1 MGVYS
6 AAMNPLRPLT
16 LAVLAVLAVGACRPE
31 DRSARPAPP
40 PAEFLVAAGDST
52 YWVRTTPNGVRRRGS
67 SMMLA
72 RFGGD
77 FYEIY
82 TADEDRSFYDAL
94 FVGQRVYRRDLVSG
108 DSALVYRDTIVPGAE
123 RHWASIH
130 PDESPLQPDEDASEH
145 PLASATAD
153 IELLDIHDAYLSLE
167 HHTDIDVGGVR
178 HMHRTVRRVVDLRS
192 RRDASVREAF
202 GDSAGKAILRS
213 GAALYA
219 AARDS
224 IRDSREPGAEEARN
238 AVVDLFFDPRSFSLD
253 DIEGQPAVTFVV
265 PGIGDHTTGTALPL
279 APIPAA
285 APAWWANVLP
295 TLPSAH
301 DSVEDRWAGRRYT
314 VRARY
319 DSASESAA
327 LSLSDSAGR
336 EWSLG
341 TIPVPVRHVFWL
353 DAPALDSLHRDALAR
368 AFDEAVLYDEN
379 ARLASRRD
387 DAPSASLVLFAAA
400 PRRHRRPAARLTAP
414 ATVPVSRRLHRS
426 RTIRSRHLPT

>member
-1 MGVYS
+1 
-6 AAMNPLRPLT
+6 MNPLRPLT
-16 LAVLAVLAVGACRPE
+16 FVVLALLVAGGCRAHDQP
-31 DRSARPAPP
+31 ARQAPP
-40 PAEFLVAAGDST
+40 TAEFLVAAGDST
-52 YWVRTTPNGVRRRGS
+52 YWVRTTPTGVRRRGS

-77 FYEIY
+77 FYEVY

-108 DSALVYRDTIVPGAE
+108 DSALVYRDTVVPGAE
-123 RHWASIH
+123 RRWASIH
-130 PDESPLQPDEDASEH
+130 PGDAPLQPDEDASEH
-145 PLASATAD
+145 PVASASAD

-178 HMHRTVRRVVDLRS
+178 HMHRTVRRVVDLRA
-192 RRDASVREAF
+192 RHDATVRDAF
-202 GDSAGKAILRS
+202 GDSAGSAILRG

-224 IRDSREPGAEEARN
+224 IRDSREPGSDEARD
-238 AVVDLFFDPRSFSLD
+238 AAGELFFDPRSFSLED
-253 DIEGQPAVTFVV
+253 VEGQPAVTFVV
-265 PGIGDHTTGTALPL
+265 PGIGDHSTGTTLPL
-279 APIPAA
+279 APIPV
-285 APAWWANVLP
+285 APPDWWSSVVP

-301 DSVEDRWAGRRYT
+301 DSVEDRWAGRGYT

-319 DSASESAA
+319 DTSGESAA
-327 LSLSDSAGR
+327 LSLADSSGR

-341 TIPVPVRHVFWL
+341 RIPVPVRHVFWL
-353 DAPALDSLHRDALAR
+353 DAPALDSLHREALAR

-387 DAPSASLVLFAAA
+387 DARPGSRVILASAA
-400 PRRHRRPAARLTAP
+400 RRRRPPARLTA
-414 ATVPVSRRLHRS
+414 AAVPVSRRLHRP
-426 RTIRSRHLPT
+426 RVTRSRHLPT

>member
-1 MGVYS
+1 
-6 AAMNPLRPLT
+6 MNPLRPLT
-16 LAVLAVLAVGACRPE
+16 LVVLATLAAGACRS
-31 DRSARPAPP
+31 DDRPAQQVPP

-108 DSALVYRDTIVPGAE
+108 DSALVYRDTIVPDAE
-123 RHWASIH
+123 RHWASMH
-130 PDESPLQPDEDASEH
+130 PEESPLQPDEDASEH
-145 PLASATAD
+145 PVASATAD
-153 IELLDIHDAYLSLE
+153 IELLDIHDAFLSLE

-178 HMHRTVRRVVDLRS
+178 HIHRTVRRVVDLRS

-202 GDSAGKAILRS
+202 GDSAGKEILRS
-213 GAALYA
+213 GSLLYA

-224 IRDSREPGAEEARN
+224 IRDSREPGADEARS
-238 AVVDLFFDPRSFSLD
+238 AVVDLLFDPRSFSLA

-265 PGIGDHTTGTALPL
+265 PGTGDHTTGTTLPL

-285 APAWWANVLP
+285 PPAWWVSVAP

-301 DSVEDRWAGRRYT
+301 DSVEDRWAGQGYT

-319 DSASESAA
+319 DSNSESAA

-336 EWSLG
+336 QWSLG
-341 TIPVPVRHVFWL
+341 RIPVPVRHVFWL

-387 DAPSASLVLFAAA
+387 DATSASRVLFAAA
-400 PRRHRRPAARLTAP
+400 SHRHRRPAARLTAP
-414 ATVPVSRRLHRS
+414 RTVPVSRRLHRP
-426 RTIRSRHLPT
+426 RPIRSRHLPT

>member
-1 MGVYS
+1 
-6 AAMNPLRPLT
+6 MNPLRPLT
-16 LAVLAVLAVGACRPE
+16 LATLAVLAAGACRSD

-72 RFGGD
+72 RFDGD

-130 PDESPLQPDEDASEH
+130 PDEAPLQPDEDASDH
-145 PLASATAD
+145 PIASATAD
-153 IELLDIHDAYLSLE
+153 IELLDVHDAYLSLE

-178 HMHRTVRRVVDLRS
+178 HMHRTIRRVVNLRS
-192 RRDASVREAF
+192 RRDATVREAF
-202 GDSAGKAILRS
+202 GDSAATAILRS
-213 GAALYA
+213 GATLYA

-224 IRDSREPGAEEARN
+224 IRDSREPGADEARN
-238 AVVDLFFDPRSFSLD
+238 AVVDLLFDPRSYSLED
-253 DIEGQPAVTFVV
+253 VDGRPAVTFVV

-279 APIPAA
+279 APIPVAP
-285 APAWWANVLP
+285 PAWWASVLP

-301 DSVEDRWAGRRYT
+301 DSVEDRWAGPRYI

-319 DSASESAA
+319 DATSESAA
-327 LSLSDSAGR
+327 LSLADSAGR

-341 TIPVPVRHVFWL
+341 MIPVPVRHVFWL

-387 DAPSASLVLFAAA
+387 DAARASPVLFAAA
-400 PRRHRRPAARLTAP
+400 PHRHRRPAARLTAP
-414 ATVPVSRRLHRS
+414 VAIPVSRRLHRP
-426 RTIRSRHLPT
+426 RPIRSRHLPT

>member
-1 MGVYS
+1 
-6 AAMNPLRPLT
+6 MNPLRPLI
-16 LAVLAVLAVGACRPE
+16 LAVLPVLAAGACRSG
-31 DRSARPAPP
+31 DRSTRPAPP

-52 YWVRTTPNGVRRRGS
+52 YWVRTTANGIRRRGS

-72 RFGGD
+72 RLGGD
-77 FYEIY
+77 FYEVY
-82 TADEDRSFYDAL
+82 TADEDRSFYDAI

-130 PDESPLQPDEDASEH
+130 PDESPLQPDEDASDH
-145 PLASATAD
+145 PVASASAD

-192 RRDASVREAF
+192 RRDATVREAF
-202 GDSAGKAILRS
+202 GDSAATAVLRS

-224 IRDSREPGAEEARN
+224 IRDSREPGADEART
-238 AVVDLFFDPRSFSLD
+238 AAVDLSFDPRSFSLD

-265 PGIGDHTTGTALPL
+265 PGTGDHTTGTTLPL
-279 APIPAA
+279 APIPVT
-285 APAWWANVLP
+285 PPDWWASVVP

-301 DSVEDRWAGRRYT
+301 DSVEDRWAGQGYT

-319 DSASESAA
+319 DSTSESAA
-327 LSLSDSAGR
+327 LSLADATGR

-341 TIPVPVRHVFWL
+341 RIPVPVRHVFWL
-353 DAPALDSLHRDALAR
+353 DAPALDSLHREALAR

-387 DAPSASLVLFAAA
+387 DVSSASRVILAAA
-400 PRRHRRPAARLTAP
+400 PHRHRRPAARLTAP
-414 ATVPVSRRLHRS
+414 AGVPVSRRLHRP

>member
-1 MGVYS
+1 MS
-6 AAMNPLRPLT
+6 QLRPIT
-16 LAVLAVLAVGACRPE
+16 CAALAALAATACRTG
-31 DRSARPAPP
+31 DRPAQPAPP

-52 YWVRTTPNGVRRRGS
+52 YWVRATPHGVRRRGS

-123 RHWASIH
+123 HHWASLH
-130 PDESPLQPDEDASEH
+130 PGESPLQPDEDASDH
-145 PLASATAD
+145 PVASATAD

-192 RRDASVREAF
+192 SHDATVRDAF
-202 GDSAGKAILRS
+202 GDSAGRALLRS
-213 GAALYA
+213 GAELYA

-224 IRDSREPGAEEARN
+224 IRDSHEPGADEARD
-238 AVVDLFFDPRSFSLD
+238 AAIDLVFDPRSFSLD
-253 DIEGQPAVTFVV
+253 DVDGQPAVAFVV
-265 PGIGDHTTGTALPL
+265 PGIGDHTTGATLPL
-279 APIPAA
+279 APIPAPP
-285 APAWWANVLP
+285 PAWWASVVP

-301 DSVEDRWAGRRYT
+301 DSAEDRWAGRRYT

-319 DSASESAA
+319 DTSESAA
-327 LSLSDSAGR
+327 LSLSDSSGR

-341 TIPVPVRHVFWL
+341 RIPVPVRHVFWL
-353 DAPALDSLHRDALAR
+353 DAPAIDSLHRQALAR

-387 DAPSASLVLFAAA
+387 DPMAA
-400 PRRHRRPAARLTAP
+400 PRVIFA
-414 ATVPVSRRLHRS
+414 
-426 RTIRSRHLPT
+426 

>member
-1 MGVYS
+1 
-6 AAMNPLRPLT
+6 MNPLRPLN
-16 LAVLAVLAVGACRPE
+16 LAVLAVLAAGACRSD
-31 DRSARPAPP
+31 DRSAQPAPP
-40 PAEFLVAAGDST
+40 QAEFLVAAGDST
-52 YWVRTTPNGVRRRGS
+52 YWVRSTPNGVRRRGS

-82 TADEDRSFYDAL
+82 TADEDRSFYDAV

-108 DSALVYRDTIVPGAE
+108 DSTLVYRDTIVPGAE

-130 PDESPLQPDEDASEH
+130 PDDTPLRPDEDASDH

-192 RRDASVREAF
+192 RRDASIRETF
-202 GDSAGKAILRS
+202 GDSAGKEILRD
-213 GAALYA
+213 GVALYA

-224 IRDSREPGAEEARN
+224 IRDSRQPGSDEARS
-238 AVVDLFFDPRSFSLD
+238 AVVDLFFDPRSFSLE
-253 DIEGQPAVTFVV
+253 DIEGEPAVTFVV
-265 PGIGDHTTGTALPL
+265 PGSGDHPTGTTLPL
-279 APIPAA
+279 TPIPAA
-285 APAWWANVLP
+285 PPAWWASVVP

-301 DSVEDRWAGRRYT
+301 DSVEDSWAGRGYT

-319 DSASESAA
+319 DSTSESAA

-341 TIPVPVRHVFWL
+341 RIPVPVRHVFWL

-387 DAPSASLVLFAAA
+387 DAIGGSRVLFVAA
-400 PRRHRRPAARLTAP
+400 PRRHRRAPERLTAP
-414 ATVPVSRRLHRS
+414 ANVPVSRRLHRP
-426 RTIRSRHLPT
+426 RIVRSRHLPT

>member
-1 MGVYS
+1 
-6 AAMNPLRPLT
+6 MNSLRPLT
-16 LAVLAVLAVGACRPE
+16 LALPALLAAAACRP
-31 DRSARPAPP
+31 DHRASRRAPP
-40 PAEFLVAAGDST
+40 SAEFLVAAGDST
-52 YWVRTTPNGVRRRGS
+52 YWVRSTPDGVRRRGS

-108 DSALVYRDTIVPGAE
+108 DSALVYRDTVVPGAE

-130 PDESPLQPDEDASEH
+130 PDESPLQPDEDASDH
-145 PLASATAD
+145 PVASASAD

-192 RRDASVREAF
+192 RRDATVRDAF
-202 GDSAGKAILRS
+202 GDSAGKVILRS

-224 IRDSREPGAEEARN
+224 IRDSHEPGADEARD
-238 AVVDLFFDPRSFSLD
+238 AAVDLFFDPRSFSLD
-253 DIEGQPAVTFVV
+253 DVDGDPAVTFVV
-265 PGIGDHTTGTALPL
+265 PGIGDHTTGATLPL
-279 APIPAA
+279 APIAA
-285 APAWWANVLP
+285 APPAWWTAVAP
-295 TLPSAH
+295 TLPASH
-301 DSVEDRWAGRRYT
+301 DSVEDRWAGHGYT

-319 DSASESAA
+319 DTTSESAA
-327 LSLSDSAGR
+327 LSLSDSTGR

-341 TIPVPVRHVFWL
+341 RIPVPVRHVFWL
-353 DAPALDSLHRDALAR
+353 DAPALDSIHREALAR
-368 AFDEAVLYDEN
+368 AFDEAVLYDDN
-379 ARLASRRD
+379 ARLASRRA
-387 DAPSASLVLFAAA
+387 DAPGASRVVLVPAA
-400 PRRHRRPAARLTAP
+400 RRHRRPAARLTVPAP
-414 ATVPVSRRLHRS
+414 VPVSRRLHRP
-426 RTIRSRHLPT
+426 RTVRSRHLPT

>member
-1 MGVYS
+1 
-6 AAMNPLRPLT
+6 MNPLRPLP
-16 LAVLAVLAVGACRPE
+16 LVVLAALAAAACQSGE
-31 DRSARPAPP
+31 RPAQQLPP

-52 YWVRTTPNGVRRRGS
+52 YWVRTTPNGIRRRGS

-130 PDESPLQPDEDASEH
+130 PGESPLRPDEDASDR

-153 IELLDIHDAYLSLE
+153 IELLDIHDGFLSLE

-178 HMHRTVRRVVDLRS
+178 HMHRTIRRVVDLRS
-192 RRDASVREAF
+192 RRDASVQEAF
-202 GDSAGKAILRS
+202 GDSAGKAIIRS
-213 GAALYA
+213 GVALYA

-224 IRDSREPGAEEARN
+224 IRDSREPGADEARN
-238 AVVDLFFDPRSFSLD
+238 AVLDLFFDPRSFSLE
-253 DIEGQPAVTFVV
+253 DIEGRPAVTFVV
-265 PGIGDHTTGTALPL
+265 PGTGDHSTGTALPL

-285 APAWWANVLP
+285 PPAWWASVVP

-301 DSVEDRWAGRRYT
+301 DSVEDRWAGPGYT

-319 DSASESAA
+319 DSTSESAA
-327 LSLSDSAGR
+327 LSLADSAGR

-341 TIPVPVRHVFWL
+341 PIPVPVRHVFWL
-353 DAPALDSLHRDALAR
+353 DAPALDSIHREALAR
-368 AFDEAVLYDEN
+368 AFDDAVLYDEN

-387 DAPSASLVLFAAA
+387 DGTSRSRVLFAAA
-400 PRRHRRPAARLTAP
+400 PHRHRRPAARLTAP
-414 ATVPVSRRLHRS
+414 GTVPAGRRLHRP
-426 RTIRSRHLPT
+426 RPIRSRHLPT